1 MNSVRLRSLLTKWYQ
16 RIRATHKGHYKDA
29 ALLDKRQRKL
39 GITVVLLSAFVGTS
53 LFYSLVN
60 SNPSPIVTLLIGLTS
75 ALAATLAALQT
86 YLNYPAK
93 QTTHIIAATQLSS
106 LKKRIE
112 EKLAVE
118 EDVVELK
125 SFIREI
131 RAEWNA
137 ITHGA
142 PLMTEET
149 FNNIVKANVKPE
161 YFQLESALQDKE
173 QAK

>member
-1 MNSVRLRSLLTKWYQ
+1 MNPTRFRSLLAKWYP
-16 RIRATHKGHYKDA
+16 RIRTTHKGHYRDA
-29 ALLDKRQRKL
+29 ALLGQRQQRL
-39 GITVVLLSAFVGTS
+39 GIAVVVLSAIVGTS

-60 SNPSPIVTLLIGLTS
+60 ASSSPIATLITGLIS
-75 ALAATLAALQT
+75 ALAATLATLQT

-112 EKLAVE
+112 EKLVVE
-118 EDVVELK
+118 DDAEELK

-131 RAEWNA
+131 RAEWDA

-142 PLMTEET
+142 PLLSEDTYDD
-149 FNNIVKANVKPE
+149 VAKANLKPE
-161 YFQLESALQDKE
+161 YFELEVSSSDGE
-173 QAK
+173 